1 MTIQQGH
8 EILPGSEIG
17 GMIARF
23 TTYPATC
30 KPDDV
35 MQMILDDQYSN
46 WFYLDVMTRGK
57 YPAIWNGILNSR
69 HPHRLAAWGC

>member
-1 MTIQQGH
+1 
-8 EILPGSEIG
+8 
-17 GMIARF
+17 
-23 TTYPATC
+23 
-30 KPDDV
+30 

-69 HPHRLAAWGC
+69 HPHRLATRGC

>member
-1 MTIQQGH
+1 
-8 EILPGSEIG
+8 
-17 GMIARF
+17 
-23 TTYPATC
+23 
-30 KPDDV
+30 

-69 HPHRLAAWGC
+69 HPHRLAARGC